1 MPTTAR
7 VARIHEYGPPEVLRF
22 EDIVVGEPG
31 DDEALIR
38 NTVIGLNFVD
48 VYYRR
53 GSLPVPAFPAIIGD
67 EAGGVVEAVGKNVKN
82 VSVGDRVVYGDIAFG
97 AYATARLH
105 PADRLVRI
113 PAGVSD
119 DRAASAFLKGLTARY
134 LLKEVLELRPGDTV
148 LYHAAAGGVGQI
160 FVQWAKALGLKVIG
174 TVSSDAKAK
183 LARHAGCDHVINY
196 SSEDF
201 VAEALA
207 FTAGNGVAAV
217 FDSVGADTFRGSLAV
232 LRPRG
237 TLVQFGKA
245 SGFPEPV
252 DPFELAPRAL
262 YLTWPILP
270 HYTSTAAD
278 WALYGGAVAGGQAK
292 AAGGCDIIAPVR
304 DAIRNSAGP
313 RPSGDNLPAPSK
325 PGGRSF
331 AAPLGRTSP
340 AGVVLALSRRRCAPP
355 R

>member
-67 EAGGVVEAVGKNVKN
+67 EAAGVVEAVGKNVKN

-119 DRAASAFLKGLTARY
+119 SIGVHVIPRRRRTRSTVASTI
-134 LLKEVLELRPGDTV
+134 
-148 LYHAAAGGVGQI
+148 VGN
-160 FVQWAKALGLKVIG
+160 
-174 TVSSDAKAK
+174 DAKAF
-183 LARHAGCDHVINY
+183 LEEEQQLDI
-196 SSEDF
+196 
-201 VAEALA
+201 
-207 FTAGNGVAAV
+207 
-217 FDSVGADTFRGSLAV
+217 
-232 LRPRG
+232 P
-237 TLVQFGKA
+237 LVYPQ
-245 SGFPEPV
+245 
-252 DPFELAPRAL
+252 
-262 YLTWPILP
+262 
-270 HYTSTAAD
+270 
-278 WALYGGAVAGGQAK
+278 
-292 AAGGCDIIAPVR
+292 
-304 DAIRNSAGP
+304 
-313 RPSGDNLPAPSK
+313 
-325 PGGRSF
+325 
-331 AAPLGRTSP
+331 
-340 AGVVLALSRRRCAPP
+340 
-355 R
+355 

>member
-67 EAGGVVEAVGKNVKN
+67 EAAGVVEAVGKNVKN

-105 PADRLVRI
+105 PADRLDRI

-119 DRAASAFLKGLTARY
+119 DQAASAFLKGLTARY

-183 LARHAGCDHVINY
+183 LARHAGCDHVIRRLRRR
-196 SSEDF
+196 SAR
-201 VAEALA
+201 VHR
-207 FTAGNGVAAV
+207 GQW
-217 FDSVGADTFRGSLAV
+217 RGSCFR
-232 LRPRG
+232 LRRG
-237 TLVQFGKA
+237 GHVPWVAGSSQAARNACAIREGVW
-245 SGFPEPV
+245 EPGTGGPIRV
-252 DPFELAPRAL
+252 GTTRAL
-262 YLTWPILP
+262 
-270 HYTSTAAD
+270 SD
-278 WALYGGAVAGGQAK
+278 VAHS
-292 AAGGCDIIAPVR
+292 PSLR
-304 DAIRNSAGP
+304 
-313 RPSGDNLPAPSK
+313 SGDRRSRPIRRNRDGNSQ
-325 PGGRSF
+325 GRSEQ
-331 AAPLGRTSP
+331 S
-340 AGVVLALSRRRCAPP
+340 LSRSEEHTSELQSLAYLVCRLLLEKKKKIKKTFFILKKKKKK
-355 R
+355 

>member
-1 MPTTAR
+1 MVRAPHDRLGGAGDGQ
-7 VARIHEYGPPEVLRF
+7 GPEEVPR
-22 EDIVVGEPG
+22 EPRPR
-31 DDEALIR
+31 A
-38 NTVIGLNFVD
+38 
-48 VYYRR
+48 
-53 GSLPVPAFPAIIGD
+53 
-67 EAGGVVEAVGKNVKN
+67 GVVEAVGKNVKN

-119 DRAASAFLKGLTARY
+119 DQAASAFLKGLTARF

-148 LYHAAAGGVGQI
+148 LYHAAAGGVGQV

-201 VAEALA
+201 VSETLA
-207 FTAGNGVAAV
+207 FTAGKGVAAV

-237 TLVQFGKA
+237 RLVQFGKA
-245 SGFPEPV
+245 SGFPEPL
-252 DPFELAPRAL
+252 DPFELAPRSL

-270 HYTSTAAD
+270 QYTSTAEDLAIAAAD
-278 WALYGGAVAGGQAK
+278 LF
-292 AAGGCDIIAPVR
+292 
-304 DAIRNSAGP
+304 DAIATGILKVDPSNLYPFSQLIEAHHDLEERRTTGAAVLRVTREFSLSDNEVPALLVAVGYPTEANWPQKP
-313 RPSGDNLPAPSK
+313 RRPISD
-325 PGGRSF
+325 
-331 AAPLGRTSP
+331 
-340 AGVVLALSRRRCAPP
+340 VLAFA
-355 R
+355 

>member
-53 GSLPVPAFPAIIGD
+53 GTLPVPAFPAIIGD
-67 EAGGVVEAVGKNVKN
+67 EAAGVVEAVGKNVKN

-119 DRAASAFLKGLTARY
+119 DQAASAFLKGLTARY

-148 LYHAAAGGVGQI
+148 LYHGGDPTVVSPAAISITAAPTERSCRFHLI
-160 FVQWAKALGLKVIG
+160 RR
-174 TVSSDAKAK
+174 
-183 LARHAGCDHVINY
+183 LATDDF
-196 SSEDF
+196 SSE
-201 VAEALA
+201 
-207 FTAGNGVAAV
+207 
-217 FDSVGADTFRGSLAV
+217 
-232 LRPRG
+232 
-237 TLVQFGKA
+237 
-245 SGFPEPV
+245 
-252 DPFELAPRAL
+252 
-262 YLTWPILP
+262 
-270 HYTSTAAD
+270 ST
-278 WALYGGAVAGGQAK
+278 
-292 AAGGCDIIAPVR
+292 I
-304 DAIRNSAGP
+304 
-313 RPSGDNLPAPSK
+313 
-325 PGGRSF
+325 
-331 AAPLGRTSP
+331 
-340 AGVVLALSRRRCAPP
+340 
-355 R
+355 

>member
-53 GSLPVPAFPAIIGD
+53 GSLPVPAFPAI
-67 EAGGVVEAVGKNVKN
+67 
-82 VSVGDRVVYGDIAFG
+82 SVGDRVVYGDIAFG
-97 AYATARLH
+97 AYATARLY

-119 DRAASAFLKGLTARY
+119 DQAASAFLKGLTARC

-160 FVQWAKALGLKVIG
+160 FVQWAKALDLKVIG

-207 FTAGNGVAAV
+207 FTAGKGVAAV

-237 TLVQFGKA
+237 TLVQFGNA

-270 HYTSTAAD
+270 HYTSTAED
-278 WALYGGAVAGGQAK
+278 LAVAAADLFDAIATGILKVDPSNLYPFGQLIEAHHDLEERRTTGAAVLRVT
-292 AAGGCDIIAPVR
+292 AAGSHLIKFHALQ
-304 DAIRNSAGP
+304 
-313 RPSGDNLPAPSK
+313 RPKTP
-325 PGGRSF
+325 
-331 AAPLGRTSP
+331 AAPIHETILN
-340 AGVVLALSRRRCAPP
+340 
-355 R
+355 